1 MKNNNLEEQPT
12 IVCEHC
18 GKNLAEDQANGIFVI
33 WQKELDTQSEK
44 AYYPEAYYC
53 CKGTCDRTLRRIHIQ
68 KGYSLDLW
76 NDISSFTNVCGFVR
90 NNMYW
95 MDNLYRGEQL
105 SSQAYKKLQNLL
117 WIGLHEISKSLT
129 PKETDTIK
137 EYWEIRQEEV
147 TL

>member
-1 MKNNNLEEQPT
+1 
-12 IVCEHC
+12 
-18 GKNLAEDQANGIFVI
+18 
-33 WQKELDTQSEK
+33 
-44 AYYPEAYYC
+44 
-53 CKGTCDRTLRRIHIQ
+53 
-68 KGYSLDLW
+68 
-76 NDISSFTNVCGFVR
+76 
-90 NNMYW
+90 